1 MACGKPVFMHRK
13 MAQNKSLMQ
22 WGIENTTAL
31 FFETEMEYI
40 AKLKA
45 LHESKDYRYFL
56 QYTTASAIRQI
67 IDNQKETEKLGHF
80 LNNLV

>member
-1 MACGKPVFMHRK
+1 MACGKPVFMHRR

-22 WGIENTTAL
+22 WSIENVTAL
-31 FFETEMEYI
+31 FFESEYEYI

-45 LHESKDYRYFL
+45 LYESKDYRYFL
-56 QYTTASAIRQI
+56 QNTTANVIRQI
-67 IDNQKETEKLGHF
+67 IDNQRETEKLGHF